1 MKKLSDEQKKLL
13 LNMLIE
19 DVPFTQIR
27 KNLGLGLSYNLKT
40 LCEYLGHKYIKAY
53 NLHIN
58 NFNKKDRALIESN
71 TNSIT
76 NEEIL
81 TKEDFL
87 KGMDFLVSKLAEN
100 KNTPLVEFNSKIKN
114 NDDEVVEIV
123 ALPKVLP
130 QRLQGENYVV
140 KQTSVKVVDNVWQ
153 EFQQFIKS
161 RKNYSSIEYLSL
173 AILEFLEKYGT
184 N

>member
-58 NFNKKDRALIESN
+58 NFNKKDLALIESN

>member
-40 LCEYLGHKYIKAY
+40 LCEYLGQKYIKAY

-58 NFNKKDRALIESN
+58 NFNKKDLALIESN
-71 TNSIT
+71 TNNIT

-100 KNTPLVEFNSKIKN
+100 KNIPLVEFDSKIKN
-114 NDDEVVEIV
+114 NDDEILEIV

-130 QRLQGENYVV
+130 QRLQGENYIV

-153 EFQQFIKS
+153 EFQQFVKS
-161 RKNYSSIEYLSL
+161 HKNYSGIEYLSL
-173 AILEFLEKYGT
+173 AILEFLEKYRT

>member
-58 NFNKKDRALIESN
+58 NFNKKDLALIESN

-87 KGMDFLVSKLAEN
+87 KGMDFLISKLAEN